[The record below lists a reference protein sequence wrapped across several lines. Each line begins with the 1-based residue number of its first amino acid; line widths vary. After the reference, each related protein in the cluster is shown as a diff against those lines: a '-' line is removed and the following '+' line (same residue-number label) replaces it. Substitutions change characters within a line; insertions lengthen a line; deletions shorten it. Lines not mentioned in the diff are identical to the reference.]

1 MSDLISKRELYHK
14 LGEAYNKGFF
24 SWGVN
29 EVIKDIIGECDSVE
43 NKGDLISRQA
53 VLNKLNRLIEVEKLQ
68 GTDEMGYGRER
79 VSAYESMI
87 YEVESEYLYP
97 PVENR
102 GEWIPVSERLPD
114 NNVRVLCSA
123 ISTSISGGYTRFV
136 GCCDNGDWF
145 VQTDAETV
153 SYPRQYKV
161 TAWMPLPEPY
171 KAEKGGE

>member
-1 MSDLISKRELYHK
+1 MS
-14 LGEAYNKGFF
+14 
-24 SWGVN
+24 
-29 EVIKDIIGECDSVE
+29 
-43 NKGDLISRQA
+43 DLISRQA
-53 VLNKLNRLIEVEKLQ
+53 VENITWEEPSYSDPLNVLTEIREKVRALP
-68 GTDEMGYGRER
+68 
-79 VSAYESMI
+79 S
-87 YEVESEYLYP
+87 
-97 PVENR
+97 VENK

-161 TAWMPLPEPY
+161 TAWMPLPNPW
-171 KAEKGGE
+171 KGE

>member
-1 MSDLISKRELYHK
+1 MTDNAKAILERLDHQINDILYDLVAE
-14 LGEAYNKGFF
+14 
-24 SWGVN
+24 N
-29 EVIKDIIGECDSVE
+29 EDLEEQIEE
-43 NKGDLISRQA
+43 NK
-53 VLNKLNRLIEVEKLQ
+53 
-68 GTDEMGYGRER
+68 
-79 VSAYESMI
+79 
-87 YEVESEYLYP
+87 
-97 PVENR
+97 
-102 GEWIPVSERLPD
+102 GEWIPISERLPD

-171 KAEKGGE
+171 KAESEDKE